1 MKDSFVS
8 SERNNFLK
16 KIVSNFPITPGCYL
30 MRSEEGEVLYVGKA
44 KSLKSRVKSYFSPNL
59 VVKVKRLMLKVFDIE
74 FFITNSEYEALLL
87 ENNLIKKY
95 NPFYNI
101 SLKDGKTYPVVR
113 ITNEDFPRVFRT
125 REVIKD
131 GSLYYGPYV
140 NLYQMDIVLKA
151 IDQIY
156 PLRKCRE
163 IPLRKRKEPC
173 LFYHL
178 ERCSAPC
185 IGKISKDN
193 YEEKINEVKD
203 LLKGNLK
210 DFKKTMTEKMWEASF
225 SLEFEK
231 ASYIDS
237 VLKSLEKVEFSQD
250 VEKLSGSSSDYLA
263 LIVEEEIACL
273 AIVQVR
279 EGKLLGKEIFFFEN
293 LMFEEESLTQFIW
306 QYYEKIKIVPQEI
319 YLSFSL
325 QDDEKL
331 ILEKG
336 LKERNSHN
344 VKILTPKVG
353 RHLRLLNIAKENAR
367 LSLASRYKEKN
378 ALFELQTSLS
388 LPNLPLRIDGIDIA
402 HIDGKYPVGVVVS
415 FWEGKPDKKLYRLYN
430 LKSLEGH
437 IDDYKSIKEV
447 IARHYPKAEKLPD
460 LLLIDGGKGQLS
472 SAYSIL
478 KELGFSFPIASLA
491 KREEEVFL
499 VGEKESLRF
508 PKGNRAL
515 AILQAVRDESHRFS
529 TKQNRKLMGK
539 RLSSLPIEEVE
550 GIGKVRAKKILIA
563 FPSWE
568 SLQEAS
574 LDDLQRKGDLNLT
587 LAKNLFSWVQMRKEI
602 RGEIDLDFKIEG
614 DSL

>member
-8 SERNNFLK
+8 LERNDFLK
-16 KIVSNFPITPGCYL
+16 KIISNFPSTSGCYL
-30 MRSEEGEVLYVGKA
+30 MKSEEGEVLYVGKA
-44 KSLKSRVKSYFSPNL
+44 KSLKSRIKSYFLPNL
-59 VVKVKRLMLKVFDIE
+59 AIKVKRLMLRVFDIE
-74 FFITNSEYEALLL
+74 FFITGSEYEALLL

-113 ITNEDFPRVFRT
+113 ITNEEFPRVFRT
-125 REVIKD
+125 RNIVKD

-140 NLYQMDIVLKA
+140 NLYQMDIILKA
-151 IDQIY
+151 IDQMY
-156 PLRKCRE
+156 PLRKCKE
-163 IPLRKRKEPC
+163 IPLRNRREPC

-178 ERCSAPC
+178 KRCSGPC
-185 IGKISKDN
+185 IGKVSLESYD
-193 YEEKINEVKD
+193 EKIKEVKD

-210 DFKKTMTEKMWEASF
+210 DFKKTMTEKMWEFAR

-250 VEKLSGSSSDYLA
+250 VEKLLGDSSDYLA
-263 LIVEEEIACL
+263 LITEGEVSCL

-279 EGKLLGKEIFFFEN
+279 EGKLLGKDIFFFEN
-293 LMFEEESLTQFIW
+293 IMFEEESLTQFIW
-306 QYYEKIKIVPQEI
+306 QYYEKNSVIPQEI
-319 YLSFSL
+319 YLSFP
-325 QDDEKL
+325 
-331 ILEKG
+331 LEEEERGMLERG
-336 LKERNSHN
+336 LKERNSLN
-344 VKILTPKVG
+344 VKIINPKLG
-353 RHLRLLNIAKENAR
+353 RHSRLLNLAKENAR

-388 LPNLPLRIDGIDIA
+388 LPNLPLRIEGIDIA

-415 FWEGKPDKKLYRLYN
+415 FWEGKSDKKFYRLYN
-430 LKSLEGH
+430 LKSLDGR

-447 IARHYPKAEKLPD
+447 IARHYSKAEKLPD

-472 SAYSIL
+472 SAHSIL
-478 KELGFSFPIASLA
+478 SELGFNFPLASLA
-491 KREEEVFL
+491 KREEEVFII
-499 VGEKESLRF
+499 GEKQPLIF

-529 TKQNRKLMGK
+529 TKQNRRLMGK
-539 RLSSLPIEEVE
+539 RFSTLPIEEIE
-550 GIGKVRAKKILIA
+550 GIGKVRAKNILIA

-568 SLQEAS
+568 SLQEAT
-574 LDDLQRKGDLNLT
+574 LEEIQRKTSLPLSLAGNL
-587 LAKNLFSWVQMRKEI
+587 LSWIKKRSEEEKVLE
-602 RGEIDLDFKIEG
+602 LDFRREE